1 MNIPNQ
7 LTVMR
12 IFMTPI
18 FLAALVID
26 FPFHY
31 FVALLVFGIASLT
44 DFWDGKIARKY
55 HLITNFGKFLDPIA
69 DKMLTTAAFLGFILL
84 GHGAGIVW
92 ITFLVLAREFIVASM
107 RMMAASKGNVVAAD
121 KWGKIKTVVQMF
133 AVVLVLASHGTI
145 DLLATYAPTFTALN
159 QPLIIAYTVVLWI
172 SAALTVISGVNYLWK
187 NKDCLGLKDL

>member
-107 RMMAASKGNVVAAD
+107 RMLAATKGNVVAAD

-172 SAALTVISGVNYLWK
+172 SAVLTVISGVNYLWK